1 MTNRRKKGFGLAVA
15 IAIAAACWGCEGE
28 VLDVTDRGPCG
39 CTDPGSPDAAVPELP
54 GDAPNADVPSD
65 PGAADVPAEVPQADA
80 AADVPDEGDAADVP
94 DEADS
99 ADAEDPGL
107 PPASLGVV
115 SPAALH
121 AELAS
126 KDFLLINVHV
136 PYDGQ
141 IPGTDVHISYLDV
154 DALAER
160 LGAAPGAEAVLYC
173 LTNFMS
179 VRAGEDLVARGYRNL
194 RYLDGGMIA
203 WKAAGYPFD
212 AP

>member
-1 MTNRRKKGFGLAVA
+1 MASFGKRGIRLALAVA
-15 IAIAAACWGCEGE
+15 FAAACWGCEGE
-28 VLDVTDRGPCG
+28 VLEVPDRGPCG
-39 CTDPGSPDAAVPELP
+39 CADPGDPDAPR
-54 GDAPNADVPSD
+54 
-65 PGAADVPAEVPQADA
+65 AEVAE
-80 AADVPDEGDAADVP
+80 DVPDETDATG
-94 DEADS
+94 
-99 ADAEDPGL
+99 AEDPGL

-115 SPAALH
+115 SPAALQ

-136 PYDGQ
+136 PYEGQ
-141 IPGTDVHISYLDV
+141 IPGTDAHLSYLDV

-194 RYLDGGMIA
+194 RYLDGGMSA
-203 WKAAGYPFD
+203 WRTAGYPFE

>member
-1 MTNRRKKGFGLAVA
+1 MASFGKRGIRLALAVA
-15 IAIAAACWGCEGE
+15 FAAACWGCEGE
-28 VLDVTDRGPCG
+28 VLEVPDRGPCG
-39 CTDPGSPDAAVPELP
+39 CADPGDPDAPRAEV
-54 GDAPNADVPSD
+54 
-65 PGAADVPAEVPQADA
+65 AADVPDAPADIPQAEV
-80 AADVPDEGDAADVP
+80 AADVPDETDATG
-94 DEADS
+94 
-99 ADAEDPGL
+99 AEDPGL

-115 SPAALH
+115 SPAALQ

-136 PYDGQ
+136 PYEGQ
-141 IPGTDVHISYLDV
+141 IPGTDAHLSYLDV

-194 RYLDGGMIA
+194 RYLDGGMSA
-203 WKAAGYPFD
+203 WKTAGYPFE